1 MCKTKFKKTTYK
13 KREKERKNEKKTNRR
28 ALLIVEMP
36 ENILSCCIIEIFF
49 HMQLMGFS
57 FVRERKATK
66 LIPVKC
72 TDSHH
77 LYTA

>member
-1 MCKTKFKKTTYK
+1 
-13 KREKERKNEKKTNRR
+13 
-28 ALLIVEMP
+28 MP

-77 LYTA
+77 LYTAKCQENEATFGDMTLVYNLCFGFDKWSYVGKVS